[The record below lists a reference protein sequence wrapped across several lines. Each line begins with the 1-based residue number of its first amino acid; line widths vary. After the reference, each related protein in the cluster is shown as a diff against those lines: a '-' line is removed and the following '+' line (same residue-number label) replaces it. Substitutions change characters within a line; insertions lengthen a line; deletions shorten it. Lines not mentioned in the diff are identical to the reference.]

1 MAEACEGMP
10 FALEREKTGCSD
22 IDFLSYGVK
31 GVSIAGPGYVRFS
44 CDAIR
49 LASSTGVICNRSI
62 ELAKRLSLVKFPSK
76 KINMATYGDH
86 HSDRN
91 SIIIPSIPR

>member
-10 FALEREKTGCSD
+10 FALEREETGGVAD
-22 IDFLSYGVK
+22 IVFLSYGVK
-31 GVSIAGPGYVRFS
+31 GISIAGPGYVRVS

-76 KINMATYGDH
+76 KIKMATYGDS
-86 HSDRN
+86 HSD
-91 SIIIPSIPR
+91 SIIIP

>member
-10 FALEREKTGCSD
+10 FALEREKAGCSD
-22 IDFLSYGVK
+22 IYFLSYGVK
-31 GVSIAGPGYVRFS
+31 GVSIVGPGYVRFS
-44 CDAIR
+44 CDAITR

-76 KINMATYGDH
+76 KIKMATYGDS
-86 HSDRN
+86 HSDSTSSSKRK
-91 SIIIPSIPR
+91 